1 MKKILLLSALLSCY
15 GISVSGQDQPFT
27 IMHGPWLC
35 DMSETG
41 VTIMWLTNRNALSW
55 VEIAPDDGSH
65 FYGKER
71 PKYYDTRM
79 GRKQASTNLHKV
91 RVENLSPGKKYRYAV
106 FSREVLQWQNDSEII
121 FGTTIANESYSR
133 NSLSFQTFSA
143 EDDTVSFVMFNDI
156 HGQAQ
161 FMKDISRDIDFSS
174 IDLVVFNGD
183 MSSAIY
189 NEEQIFS
196 DFMDAAV
203 ELFAKRIPIAMVRGN
218 HETRGPYADFLLNY
232 FPVSGGKP
240 YRIFNNGDVAF
251 VLLECGEDKPDS
263 DIEYSSLADFD
274 AWRNEQEEWLKEAVK
289 SRAFRHASNKVVFLH
304 MPPGAGN
311 WHGNLHLDETLLPVL
326 NESGIDVVLSGHTH
340 RYSFNPPLA
349 GKTAFP
355 VIVNSN
361 NACIRGD
368 IINGK
373 IRIRIHGPEGTEIVE
388 HLVD

>member
-156 HGQAQ
+156 Q
-161 FMKDISRDIDFSS
+161 
-174 IDLVVFNGD
+174 
-183 MSSAIY
+183 
-189 NEEQIFS
+189 
-196 DFMDAAV
+196 
-203 ELFAKRIPIAMVRGN
+203 RIIG
-218 HETRGPYADFLLNY
+218 
-232 FPVSGGKP
+232 
-240 YRIFNNGDVAF
+240 
-251 VLLECGEDKPDS
+251 
-263 DIEYSSLADFD
+263 
-274 AWRNEQEEWLKEAVK
+274 
-289 SRAFRHASNKVVFLH
+289 
-304 MPPGAGN
+304 
-311 WHGNLHLDETLLPVL
+311 
-326 NESGIDVVLSGHTH
+326 
-340 RYSFNPPLA
+340 
-349 GKTAFP
+349 
-355 VIVNSN
+355 
-361 NACIRGD
+361 
-368 IINGK
+368 
-373 IRIRIHGPEGTEIVE
+373 
-388 HLVD
+388 

>member
-1 MKKILLLSALLSCY
+1 MKKLLLLFVILPLS
-15 GISVSGQDQPFT
+15 GISVSGQDQPFSIT
-27 IMHGPWLC
+27 HGPWLC

-41 VTIMWLTNRNALSW
+41 VTIVWLTNRNALSW

-71 PKYYDTRM
+71 PKYYDTYM

-121 FGTTIANESYSR
+121 FGTTIANEAYSR
-133 NSLSFQTFSA
+133 NSLAFETFSA
-143 EDDTVSFVMFNDI
+143 DDDTVSFVMFNDI
-156 HGQAQ
+156 HGRAE
-161 FMKDISRDIDFSS
+161 FMKDISKNIDFSS
-174 IDLVVFNGD
+174 VDLVAFNGD

-189 NEEQIFS
+189 NEEQIFT
-196 DFMDAAV
+196 DFMDTAV
-203 ELFAKRIPIAMVRGN
+203 ELFARSVPIAFVRGN
-218 HETRGPYADFLLNY
+218 HETRGPYADHLMNY
-232 FPVSGGKP
+232 FPVSEGKP
-240 YRIFNNGDVAF
+240 YRMFSIGGAAF

-274 AWRNEQEEWLKEAVK
+274 AWRNEQAEWLKEAVK
-289 SRAFRHASNKVVFLH
+289 ARSFRHASNKVVFLH
-304 MPPGAGN
+304 MPPGIGN
-311 WHGNLHLDETLLPVL
+311 WHGSLHLDETLLPVL
-326 NESGIDVVLSGHTH
+326 NESDIDVVLSGHTH
-340 RYSFNPPLA
+340 RYSFNPPVA

-361 NACIRGD
+361 NACVRGD

-373 IRIRIHGPEGTEIVE
+373 IRIRFYGPEGTETIE
-388 HLVD
+388 HLLD